1 MENVTYREALRR
13 ALDEELERDPNVF
26 LMGEEIGRFD
36 GSYKVTQG
44 LWKKYGPKRVR
55 ETPIAEEGFV
65 GAGVGAAMLGQR
77 PVVEIMT
84 INFILVAM
92 DMVVNHAAKVRSMF
106 GGKLGVPMVIR
117 TPAGAGAQLT
127 AQHSQS
133 FEVMF
138 AHVPGLKVVAPS
150 TPLDAYGMLK
160 SAIRDDDPVI
170 FVENL
175 VLYNTTGEL
184 PPPGEDFTVPLG
196 VAKVVREG
204 RDLTLVAHS
213 YTVNRALTVADR
225 LATEGIEVEV
235 VDLRS
240 LRPLDAETVCASVTQ
255 DEPRADRRGGLVD
268 LRGRRRA
275 RRAHPARLLRRPGR
289 AGRARRRRRGAD
301 AVREAARARR
311 ARRRGQDR
319 GGSARAA
326 RRVRTSG
333 RGTLMAVEI
342 PMPRLSDTM
351 ERGTVARWA
360 KKEGDTVAE
369 GEVLA
374 DIETDKATMELESY
388 ETGVLLK
395 ILVQEGESAELGAP
409 IALVGEAGEQVELPS
424 ANGDGAAAEQNGAE
438 PAPAAAAA
446 PVARAARP
454 AAAPAGAGE
463 LRASPI
469 ARRMAADAGL
479 DLRPLAGRG
488 SGPDGRIVKVDVER
502 LAADGVSCARRRRA
516 ADHAAQRA
524 AARRPFPPR
533 GRARRARSRPPCS
546 APSRGA

>member
-150 TPLDAYGMLK
+150 TPEDAYGMLK
-160 SAIRDDDPVI
+160 SAIRDDDPVLFI
-170 FVENL
+170 ENL
-175 VLYNTTGEL
+175 VLYNTTGVL

-240 LRPLDAETVCASVTQ
+240 LRPLDAETVCASVTKTS
-255 DEPRADRRGGLVD
+255 RALIAEEGWSTYGV
-268 LRGRRRA
+268 
-275 RRAHPARLLRRPGR
+275 
-289 AGRARRRRRGAD
+289 GA
-301 AVREAARARR
+301 ELAARIQR
-311 ARRRGQDR
+311 ACFDDLDAPVERV
-319 GGSARAA
+319 GGAE
-326 RRVRTSG
+326 V
-333 RGTLMAVEI
+333 
-342 PMPRLSDTM
+342 PMPY
-351 ERGTVARWA
+351 A
-360 KKEGDTVAE
+360 KP
-369 GEVLA
+369 
-374 DIETDKATMELESY
+374 LE
-388 ETGVLLK
+388 
-395 ILVQEGESAELGAP
+395 
-409 IALVGEAGEQVELPS
+409 
-424 ANGDGAAAEQNGAE
+424 
-438 PAPAAAAA
+438 
-446 PVARAARP
+446 
-454 AAAPAGAGE
+454 
-463 LRASPI
+463 
-469 ARRMAADAGL
+469 
-479 DLRPLAGRG
+479 
-488 SGPDGRIVKVDVER
+488 
-502 LAADGVSCARRRRA
+502 LAALDGE
-516 ADHAAQRA
+516 DKIEA
-524 AARRPFPPR
+524 AARNLLAEC
-533 GRARRARSRPPCS
+533 GLLEGAR
-546 APSRGA
+546 